1 MFRRR
6 SSRTGNGEASEAP
19 PHPDPDADGVC
30 RAIPKDVWE
39 GPQGDFLR
47 KIGLILVALACLLS
61 TPGWATPERIIRVD
75 DSILG
80 ENDTHLFLLRRID
93 DNLGYYQT
101 LQTDV
106 VLIAR
111 NLSTGRDDTTWRV
124 ISIRDHGPYFAES
137 NRAHQV
143 EDLGVE
149 DRVDPFDVLLGQHA
163 RTVLPDT
170 ATAWG
175 GRMARI
181 TGDGIEVALEDAEA
195 THRISLAD
203 AASLM
208 AASLGATGALV
219 PARKSETGGDR
230 LSNLRIDV
238 AGDCEIGALHGYR
251 TSIDPNRRDYAVRL
265 DCGDAGGLMPLSLY
279 VVVPPAS

>member
-6 SSRTGNGEASEAP
+6 SSRSGNGEASEAP
-19 PHPDPDADGVC
+19 PHADPDVDGVC
-30 RAIPKDVWE
+30 RAIPKDVWG
-39 GPQGDFLR
+39 GPRGDFVR
-47 KIGLILVALACLLS
+47 KIGLILVALACLLP
-61 TPGWATPERIIRVD
+61 TQAWATPERIIRVD

-80 ENDTHLFLLRRID
+80 ENDTHLFLLRRIE
-93 DNLGYYQT
+93 DNLGYYDT

-111 NLSTGRDDTTWRV
+111 NLATGRDDTTWRV

-137 NRAHQV
+137 GLAHQV
-143 EDLGVE
+143 EDLDAE
-149 DRVDPFDVLLGQHA
+149 DRVDPFDVLLRQHA
-163 RTVLPDT
+163 RTILPDR
-170 ATAWG
+170 AAVRG

-181 TGDGIEVALEDAEA
+181 IGDGIEVALEEAEA

-203 AASLM
+203 AATRM

-219 PARKSETGGDR
+219 PARKSETGRDR
-230 LSNLRIDV
+230 LSDPHIDV
-238 AGDCEIGALHGYR
+238 AGDCEIGALHRYR

-265 DCGDAGGLMPLSLY
+265 DCGDLDGLMPLSLY